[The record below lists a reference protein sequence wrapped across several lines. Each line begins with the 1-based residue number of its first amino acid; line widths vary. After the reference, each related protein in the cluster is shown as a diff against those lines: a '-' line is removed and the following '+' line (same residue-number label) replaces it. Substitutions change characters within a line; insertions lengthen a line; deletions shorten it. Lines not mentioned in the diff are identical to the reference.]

1 MSSNDCKKILLFINK
16 NKSRSEYR
24 NFIETI
30 ESDLWRLTEIDD
42 FDSAKKVIFED
53 NYRVGIVLITQHQP
67 EFLLCVKD
75 LTSSNKFMNW
85 IALIDDTTLHN
96 PIVQEMIVDQFYDYH
111 RLPVSQHR
119 LLTILGHAYGMS
131 ELAHSTMKN
140 YDELIQKNY
149 IFGKSLTM
157 QNVRQQIIK
166 MAVVDKTVLISGE
179 SGTGKE
185 LAARALHQI
194 SNRSTRPWV
203 TVNTAALP
211 TNLIHSE
218 LFGHEKGAFTGAH
231 RAKIG
236 KIESANE
243 GTIFLD
249 EIGDITPDVQV
260 ALLRFLQEKT
270 IERVGNNDSINL
282 NVRVISATHRDLKE
296 AIVKGQ
302 FREDLYYRLNALHLN
317 IPPLRERGDDITDL
331 AHLFFEKYARE
342 QKKSKPKDFSS
353 ESLQL
358 MSIYPWPGNVRELI
372 NRVERAVL
380 LCDNNLVSPMDL
392 ELDKRNNLR
401 HVTTIEEA
409 RRKAEHSAIHNAIQY
424 THGNMTKAAEIL
436 GISRASLYRLLRIHD
451 ENSDSSTVYVEP
463 DKPGASYKSNRL
475 I

>member
-1 MSSNDCKKILLFINK
+1 MSSNDYKKILLFIN
-16 NKSRSEYR
+16 NKSRSEYG
-24 NFIETI
+24 NFIEMI
-30 ESDLWRLTEIDD
+30 ESDLWRLTEIND
-42 FDSAKKVIFED
+42 FDSAKKAIFED
-53 NYRVGIVLITQHQP
+53 DYLVGMVLITQHQP
-67 EFLLCVKD
+67 EFLLRVKD

-85 IALIDDTTLHN
+85 IALIDDTTLCN

-111 RLPVSQHR
+111 RIPIIQYR

-131 ELAHSTMKN
+131 ELAKSTMKN

-157 QNVRQQIIK
+157 QSVRQQIIK
-166 MAVVDKTVLISGE
+166 MAAVDKTVLISGE

-185 LAARALHQI
+185 LAAQALHQI

-270 IERVGNNDSINL
+270 IERVGNNNSINL
-282 NVRVISATHRDLKE
+282 NVRVIAATHRDLKK
-296 AIVKGQ
+296 AIVEGQ

-358 MSIYPWPGNVRELI
+358 MNIYSWPGNVRELI

-380 LCDNNLVSPMDL
+380 LCDNNLVSPGDL
-392 ELDKRNNLR
+392 ELDKRNNSR
-401 HVTTIEEA
+401 RISTIEEA

-424 THGNMTKAAEIL
+424 THGNLTKAAEIL
-436 GISRASLYRLLRIHD
+436 DVSRASLYRLLRIHD
-451 ENSDSSTVYVEP
+451 KNSDSSTVLMEP
-463 DKPGASYKSNRL
+463 DKPGASYKSNQL